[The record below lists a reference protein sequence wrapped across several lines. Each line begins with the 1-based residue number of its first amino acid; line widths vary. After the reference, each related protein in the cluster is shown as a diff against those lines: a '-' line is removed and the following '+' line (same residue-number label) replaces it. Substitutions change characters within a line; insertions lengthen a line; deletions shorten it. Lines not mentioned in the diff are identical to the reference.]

1 MKPSARHSIP
11 ALLLVAAALLSGCGQ
26 QAPSITA
33 PGVGQIAGAKINT
46 DEGPFG
52 GQTVAWY
59 MAQLNSHIHANTA
72 SDPAWQ
78 EAAWCSGKDA
88 NGNAVASADEVTKRR
103 GTVSCQNLY
112 TAGDQA
118 QGPYAGHDHAWF
130 KAHPKERT
138 AQATWCQATGNG
150 GLGATGACAAVETTG
165 AGFY

>member
-26 QAPSITA
+26 QAPSATA
-33 PGVGQIAGAKINT
+33 PGVGQIAGARINT
-46 DEGPFG
+46 SEGLFG

-59 MAQLNSHIHANTA
+59 AAQLNSHAVVGAT

-78 EAAWCSGKDA
+78 QALWCSGKDA
-88 NGNAVASADEVTKRR
+88 QGNAVASADAVAKRR

-112 TAGDQA
+112 AGVEQA
-118 QGPYAGHDHAWF
+118 QGPFAGRDHAWF
-130 KAHPKERT
+130 KANPKERT
-138 AQATWCQATGNG
+138 TQAAWCQAVGKG